1 MDLWKKFS
9 IFGVIPILVACHYQ
23 AGLIPG
29 SSNVDHSKRPPFVK
43 YEHLRIRTK
52 VGFVSSGVR
61 FNRLRALPGAM
72 LRALLTVCKN
82 TGATVRTEV
91 GVPPERLLNRAPDRH
106 TVMHA
111 FFRRQFP
118 TSLAIS

>member
-9 IFGVIPILVACHYQ
+9 IFGVLPILVACHYQ

-52 VGFVSSGVR
+52 VGFVSS
-61 FNRLRALPGAM
+61 AL
-72 LRALLTVCKN
+72 THCV
-82 TGATVRTEV
+82 
-91 GVPPERLLNRAPDRH
+91 
-106 TVMHA
+106 
-111 FFRRQFP
+111 F
-118 TSLAIS
+118 